1 MAADLILA
9 SGSEIRRRMLESAG
23 LTLEIESPRVDE
35 ESIRAAVA
43 LEGASP
49 RETADT
55 LAEVKAAKVAGRR
68 PEARV
73 LGCDQ
78 VLDIDREGLAKPS
91 TRDEAAAQLRRLRGK
106 THRLLS
112 AAVLFEGAEPVW
124 RHVGVARLTMRPV
137 SDAFIEAYLD
147 RNWPGVATSVGAY
160 KIEEEGAR
168 LFAHVQG
175 DLFTI
180 QGLPLFA
187 LLNFLTDRGT
197 IPG

>member
-23 LTLEIESPRVDE
+23 LALQIESPRVDE
-35 ESIRAAVA
+35 EAIRAAMA

-49 RETADT
+49 RDTADT
-55 LAEVKAAKVAGRR
+55 LAEAKAAKVAARNPDG
-68 PEARV
+68 RV

-78 VLDIDREGLAKPS
+78 VLDLDREILAKPL
-91 TRDEAAAQLRRLRGK
+91 TRDEAAGQLRRLRGK

-112 AAVLFEGAEPVW
+112 AAVLFEAAEPVW
-124 RHVGVARLTMRPV
+124 RHIGMARLTMRPV

-147 RNWPGVATSVGAY
+147 RNWPDVGSSVGAY
-160 KIEEEGAR
+160 KIEEEGVR
-168 LFAHVQG
+168 LFAHIQG

-180 QGLPLFA
+180 QGLPLLE